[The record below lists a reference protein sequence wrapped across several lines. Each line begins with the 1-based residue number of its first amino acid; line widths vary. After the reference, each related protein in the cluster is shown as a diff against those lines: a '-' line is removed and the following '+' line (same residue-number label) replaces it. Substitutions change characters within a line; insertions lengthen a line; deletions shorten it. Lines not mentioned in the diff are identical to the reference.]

1 MDNIEIKPYRMEDAL
16 RLLKDPD
23 EIAWAKLNEVA
34 GPGFTGMFDGK
45 VLGCGGIRIYGVGE
59 AWAIF
64 SPEAKERKKELLRQV
79 RSKFKEMIK
88 TANLWQI
95 IATTRNLTPQQA
107 NFLEHLGFEK
117 SECYIYR
124 R

>member
-1 MDNIEIKPYRMEDAL
+1 MVEVKPYRMEDAL
-16 RLLKDPD
+16 QLLKSPG
-23 EIAWAKLNEVA
+23 EIAWAKLNEVS
-34 GPGFTGMFDGK
+34 GPGFSGWLDGK
-45 VLGCGGIRIYGVGE
+45 LLGCGGIRVYGLGE

-64 SPEAKERKKELLRQV
+64 SPEAKDDMKIELFRQARKKL
-79 RSKFKEMIK
+79 KEMIK
-88 TANLWQI
+88 SNNLWQV
-95 IATTRNLTPQQA
+95 IATTRNITAQQA